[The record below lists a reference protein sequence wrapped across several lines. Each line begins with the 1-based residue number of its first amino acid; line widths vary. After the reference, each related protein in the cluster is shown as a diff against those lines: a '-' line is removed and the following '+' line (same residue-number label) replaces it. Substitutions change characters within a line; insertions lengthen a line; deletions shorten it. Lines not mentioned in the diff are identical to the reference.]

1 MEVAMDEC
9 MGGEKGLSLLWR
21 LEPLHLPFSAP
32 CRSMRVL
39 RAVVQISALSMLK
52 AAAIQY
58 APEKI
63 RVNSIHPGLIYTP
76 MVEEGRNQQ
85 ELQPVIDLTPMKR
98 GAKPEEVAWC
108 VLFLASDEASYVTGA
123 ELAVDGGYSAA

>member
-1 MEVAMDEC
+1 
-9 MGGEKGLSLLWR
+9 
-21 LEPLHLPFSAP
+21 
-32 CRSMRVL
+32 
-39 RAVVQISALSMLK
+39 
-52 AAAIQY
+52 
-58 APEKI
+58 
-63 RVNSIHPGLIYTP
+63 
-76 MVEEGRNQQ
+76 MVEEALPSQQ